1 MKSRTVAFGCL
12 IIGGVLALVGS
23 AQPWWRA
30 AGQGVVVTFSGTRA
44 TAGLSQA
51 LALVAL
57 AGTLLLLVLRARG
70 RQVVGALL
78 LLVGA
83 ALAVVGGLRPQP
95 GADAVRSRV
104 GEVSLADAFQLAGTA
119 WPWVFAV
126 SGVLVAGGAVL
137 TMITAATWPS
147 ASDRFQPGRRQTE
160 GSASDNP
167 AELWR
172 AIDAGLDPTADASVG
187 NRAPPHGGEESA
199 GVLPPRTTTT
209 AGDTSRDARA
219 TADKVDHDMAKV
231 PHPDVQDRAAGD
243 TMEGTGR
250 QERGA

>member
-1 MKSRTVAFGCL
+1 MKSRTVALGCL

-30 AGQGVVVTFSGTRA
+30 AGQGVVVTFSGTQA

-57 AGTLLLLVLRARG
+57 AGTLLLLVLRTRG
-70 RQVVGALL
+70 RRVVGALL

-83 ALAVVGGLRPQP
+83 ALAIVGGSRPQP
-95 GADAVRSRV
+95 GADAVRSRIP
-104 GEVSLADAFQLAGTA
+104 EVSLADAFQLTATA

-147 ASDRFQPGRRQTE
+147 ASDRFQAGRLKAQ
-160 GSASDNP
+160 GYDSDDP
-167 AELWR
+167 ARLWR
-172 AIDAGLDPTADASVG
+172 AMDAGVDPTTAASGASNQTEREAQATG
-187 NRAPPHGGEESA
+187 N
-199 GVLPPRTTTT
+199 
-209 AGDTSRDARA
+209 
-219 TADKVDHDMAKV
+219 KVDHDMAKV
-231 PHPDVQDRAAGD
+231 PHPDVQDRSAGD

-250 QERGA
+250 QEREA